1 MSEYTGIKFSYESML
16 NEIRRMQKL
25 ADVFLASECDGVLE
39 ACFSNLEN
47 IRNSTSDRTHLWELS
62 EGWPIQTVDSRG
74 EYRASGRDGGA
85 PVYGLLCFR
94 WEIKNPERGRRRQKD
109 FHLFGEATTSLK
121 IVSRESNKLIA
132 QWQIEA
138 GDASSPGCHFHS
150 AVNQYGDDGLFPE
163 WLKVPRLPS
172 VLLTPMDGLE
182 FLLGELFQLR
192 WPQAVSEESEDRNS
206 WAKSQRDRLS
216 NLLSWKLGIVRES
229 ETTPWMAL
237 KKAKPELDV
246 LME

>member
-1 MSEYTGIKFSYESML
+1 M
-16 NEIRRMQKL
+16 
-25 ADVFLASECDGVLE
+25 
-39 ACFSNLEN
+39 
-47 IRNSTSDRTHLWELS
+47 
-62 EGWPIQTVDSRG
+62 
-74 EYRASGRDGGA
+74 
-85 PVYGLLCFR
+85 
-94 WEIKNPERGRRRQKD
+94 
-109 FHLFGEATTSLK
+109 
-121 IVSRESNKLIA
+121 SRESNELIA

-206 WAKSQRDRLS
+206 WAKSQRERLC
-216 NLLSWKLGIVRES
+216 NLLSWKLDIVRQS